1 MWISTSQLE
10 EGMVVDRDVK
20 VNEIMLVKENTPLTS
35 AHIRSLN
42 RWNVTRI
49 SIIPPPD
56 ASHLK
61 DLEFK
66 SEDEKRFSDQLYLK
80 AKTRLDLLYRNME
93 SDPQMKMIK
102 TCVLNHLE
110 ERFRGE

>member
-10 EGMVVDRDVK
+10 ENMVVDRDVK
-20 VNEIMLVKENTPLTS
+20 VNEIMLVKENTPLTP

-49 SIIPPPD
+49 SIIPPPN
-56 ASHLK
+56 AAHLK
-61 DLEFK
+61 DLEIK
-66 SEDEKRFSDQLYLK
+66 TEDERRFSDQLYLK
-80 AKTRLDLLYRNME
+80 AKTRIDLLFRNME
-93 SDPQMKMIK
+93 HDPQMKMVK

-110 ERFRGE
+110 ERFLGE